1 MVVDGNRRIGI
12 SKPEAVSPED
22 PPEQDGAQLSSRFPC
37 EWKSRPRLCPGDPR
51 SLTHIKKNKKKKQ
64 HNYHSPKSPL
74 GPGTTYPSPHP
85 FHCPPPHL
93 CLPPWPL
100 IAFMPLFSQCEKFDN
115 VHKRNSR
122 IAAGYGK
129 STCGSSLPPLWTG
142 SRFCS
147 FIDLF

>member
-1 MVVDGNRRIGI
+1 MSRAWCLMGNRGVSI

-22 PPEQDGAQLSSRFPC
+22 PPEAGCSPTIILLPMWMEIQIQALSWGSPRHVHTYKHTTTTAPKAHQALAPNIQLLQPAAV
-37 EWKSRPRLCPGDPR
+37 
-51 SLTHIKKNKKKKQ
+51 H
-64 HNYHSPKSPL
+64 PL
-74 GPGTTYPSPHP
+74 ISA
-85 FHCPPPHL
+85 F
-93 CLPPWPL
+93 PPWPL

-129 STCGSSLPPLWTG
+129 STHGSSLQPLW
-142 SRFCS
+142 RRLRICS